1 MKKERR
7 GTKSEAAGEADPR
20 LRAVAPLAAA
30 VQAYLR
36 ISGLGPRI
44 QDSKIYRAWDE
55 AVGPELAR
63 RARPARFRGGE
74 LLVEVDSSAHL
85 GELQGF
91 TGEQYRG
98 EANRLLGAARIER
111 VVFKLKR

>member
-1 MKKERR
+1 MK
-7 GTKSEAAGEADPR
+7 ADPRKPKSTPGADSR
-20 LRAVAPLAAA
+20 LRAVAPLSAA

-36 ISGLGPRI
+36 ASGLGPRI
-44 QDSKIYRAWDE
+44 RDAEIYRAWNE

-85 GELQGF
+85 GELQSF
-91 TGEQYRG
+91 TGEQYR
-98 EANRLLGAARIER
+98 EQANRLFDAPRIER